1 MKALFTLL
9 ATMATA
15 SLAHMQ
21 LKYPPPLRSKFNKF
35 SAKIDWD
42 MISPLLSSGSNYPCK
57 GYLTDLG
64 TRAGNSVAIWSAGSS
79 QNFIVD
85 GLTTHGGGSCQASL
99 SIDEGRT
106 FKVIHSY
113 IGNCPLASSYPF
125 RVPSDTPTGSALF
138 AWTWFNKI
146 GNREMYM
153 NCARVTIG
161 VGSGTETTAFNSRPN
176 VFVANVGNIGNNCG
190 TSENT
195 DVDFPYPGPDTTE
208 NGAAIAPPNCPHE
221 ISTGSLDSDTTTNTM
236 RSITRSSSC
245 KTSITHSA
253 SASTQSTILESS
265 LNGTCGGFQTCT
277 GSKFGRCCSKFGYCG
292 TTEAHC
298 DKGCNPSFGICNSD
312 APMNPN
318 SSTTAVYSSTTI
330 NPSRDCTKASTA
342 SATSTTTPVSQNT
355 ASSTCGCTL
364 APVTSTKKRVAFVTT
379 TKCKF
384 IPTLGTSTSKP
395 NPSTAIQ
402 SSSISTSHS
411 TSLCDPIIGCSYYN
425 RVIEEFVGISA
436 TSCKSKCNE
445 NPHCKA
451 YEHGTDKDGTVRC
464 LVLDADALT
473 SYSPPQQKEIVEDP
487 CFNYVIYN
495 RSCP

>member
-21 LKYPPPLRSKFNKF
+21 LKYPPPLRSKFNSF
-35 SAKIDWD
+35 SAEIDWD

-64 TRAGNSVAIWSAGSS
+64 TRAGNSVATWSAGSS

-113 IGNCPLASSYPF
+113 IGNCPLASSYSF
-125 RVPSDTPTGSALF
+125 RVPSDTPIGAALF

-208 NGAAIAPPNCPHE
+208 NSAAIAPPNCPHE
-221 ISTGSLDSDTTTNTM
+221 STTGSLDSATTTNTM
-236 RSITRSSSC
+236 RSNTRSSSC
-245 KTSITHSA
+245 KTSITHST
-253 SASTQSTILESS
+253 SASTQSTTLESS
-265 LNGTCGGFQTCT
+265 LNGRCGGFQTCK

-292 TTEAHC
+292 ITEAHC
-298 DKGCNPSFGICNSD
+298 DKGCNPSFGICNSN
-312 APMNPN
+312 APINPG
-318 SSTTAVYSSTTI
+318 SSTTAVDVTHSSTTM
-330 NPSRDCTKASTA
+330 NRSRGCTKASTA
-342 SATSTTTPVSQNT
+342 SATSTATPGSPQNT
-355 ASSTCGCTL
+355 ASSTCGC
-364 APVTSTKKRVAFVTT
+364 ST
-379 TKCKF
+379 TKSKSVS
-384 IPTLGTSTSKP
+384 TLGTSTSKP

-402 SSSISTSHS
+402 SSSISASHS

-425 RVIEEFVGISA
+425 RVIGEFVGISA

-473 SYSPPQQKEIVEDP
+473 SYFPPQQKEIVEDP